1 MGFEMQ
7 FQHPH
12 VEILSLHLPD
22 HQQVLISE
30 GKGIDEMKE
39 AMEALATTPPE
50 TSLTAYFKVNQE
62 FRDAKATALALDLP
76 FPPAGVI
83 DVSKI
88 LYHDLVKFFTL
99 SSKKSANTCSWLRR
113 QSGSD
118 YVHRRLE
125 ELHPRHEGERIG
137 EYKKRLKCLPEWIS
151 TDDVGRM
158 RMAHFSNP
166 EEMCLRTLLVN
177 VSGSTSFEDLKTIDG
192 IQHETFKSA
201 AQASGLV
208 EDESEYE
215 ECMAEIA
222 LVYPARQVRE
232 MYVQIIVFCSF
243 SRPKMLFEKHHH
255 ELLDDFLH
263 EVKSQREAGTTVTE
277 QLLNQ
282 EQAVAETRLM
292 CELTIMLQ
300 KYEKTLKEYGLPEP
314 DAEIVDSLGFY
325 FAKNP
330 LVQFELSLGRTKQM
344 RTQLLAD
351 TRQNE
356 RLMYPEQ
363 RALYE
368 ELKTAINA
376 QQGGVFFIDAPGGTG
391 KSFLT
396 KTLLMHCRG
405 LSRVA
410 IACASSGIA
419 ATVYPLGHT
428 VNAALKVP
436 LGADPD
442 SYCNISQLSRQA
454 ELLEKAWVIIWDE
467 VINIICKNIFYI

>member
-1 MGFEMQ
+1 
-7 FQHPH
+7 
-12 VEILSLHLPD
+12 
-22 HQQVLISE
+22 
-30 GKGIDEMKE
+30 
-39 AMEALATTPPE
+39 
-50 TSLTAYFKVNQE
+50 
-62 FRDAKATALALDLP
+62 
-76 FPPAGVI
+76 
-83 DVSKI
+83 
-88 LYHDLVKFFTL
+88 
-99 SSKKSANTCSWLRR
+99 
-113 QSGSD
+113 
-118 YVHRRLE
+118 
-125 ELHPRHEGERIG
+125 
-137 EYKKRLKCLPEWIS
+137 
-151 TDDVGRM
+151 
-158 RMAHFSNP
+158 
-166 EEMCLRTLLVN
+166 
-177 VSGSTSFEDLKTIDG
+177 
-192 IQHETFKSA
+192 
-201 AQASGLV
+201 
-208 EDESEYE
+208 
-215 ECMAEIA
+215 
-222 LVYPARQVRE
+222 
-232 MYVQIIVFCSF
+232 
-243 SRPKMLFEKHHH
+243 
-255 ELLDDFLH
+255 
-263 EVKSQREAGTTVTE
+263 
-277 QLLNQ
+277 
-282 EQAVAETRLM
+282 M